1 VGAGGGDH
9 DRQPALP
16 KLFGEEIRI
25 HKTLVFFAIA
35 GGLALLGV
43 SGLVL
48 GPVALVTAI
57 GRLNALSRRSTRR
70 AT

>member
-1 VGAGGGDH
+1 MLEFNPHDH
-9 DRQPALP
+9 VEPTQ
-16 KLFGEEIRI
+16 IRI
-25 HKTLVFFAIA
+25 RTGLVFFAIA
-35 GGLALLGV
+35 GGLAPFGV

-57 GRLNALSRRSTRR
+57 GLLNGLSRRSTRR